1 MGTMLQR
8 AGLGGNSD
16 RFNLTHPEIIAGIHR
31 EYIAAGADVIETN
44 TFGANRISQ
53 APLGLAGEARR
64 MAFEGA
70 RIARREA
77 DSAGRKVLV
86 AGSVGPTSK
95 SLSMATDADDCSR
108 RDICFDELSSAYE
121 EQVYALIEGGAD
133 LILVETCFDALNVK
147 AAIYAIDILEKRL
160 GREIPTMVSVS
171 VADRSGRTLT
181 GQTLEAFYTSIR
193 HARLFSFGLN
203 CSLGASQMAP
213 LMAEVSRIV
222 REDNARCGR
231 NVLISCYP
239 NAGLPDELGEYGQ
252 TPEQMA
258 SELSAI
264 VEAGHADIIG
274 GCCGTTPEHIR
285 CLWKA
290 VSVPGMTFQNRP
302 AVQDPSQPGGWAP
315 PSYKAEGGYGFI
327 KVTSG
332 NGQKQTAK
340 GGPVLTVS
348 GLEAVTIDRKS
359 SNFTNIGERTN
370 VAGSRKFARLVAE
383 GDYRNALEVAA
394 AQIEDGA
401 RIIDINFDDA
411 MLDGAAEME
420 RFVRMIQGEPSIA
433 GAALMI
439 DSSDW
444 DTVLAGLKNAQGK
457 CIVNSISLKEG
468 EAEFLRKAGQ
478 AKALGAAVVVMAF
491 DEEGQATDFGRRI
504 AICRRA
510 YDLLTAEGIAPND
523 IIFDV
528 NVLTVG
534 TGTGTDRRYAVD
546 FIEAVRW
553 IKANLPGALTSGG
566 VSNLSFAFRGNNAVR
581 EAMHSVFLYH
591 AIAAG
596 LDMAIVNPGMLR
608 IYDDIEPVL
617 LKSVEDVIL
626 DRDEGAAGRLLEL
639 ATTMVPVGKDAP
651 AGGRSGDAVD
661 AGNCCDRLFSAVVS
675 GNDRDV
681 ETLAGRSL
689 VQLGSAV
696 AVIKGPLMAGMEK
709 VGQLFAG
716 GKMFLPQVV
725 KSARVMKMAVSVL
738 EPHLRDADSGS
749 VGSGAPKIVLATVRG
764 DVHDIGKNITGTVLS
779 CNGFE
784 VIDLGVMV
792 DNGTIISR
800 AVESGASLIG
810 VSGLIT
816 PSLAWMEDLCR
827 RMSSLGM
834 DIPLLIGGAT
844 TSALHTAVR
853 LAPLYGHVFYG
864 ADASATA
871 VLAKRLISDREATEN
886 ECHAGQERLR
896 ALRESSGRG
905 AVTESAVNT
914 DDARDIFSYLDREGF
929 APEGLVADIPVSE
942 VPAGDLLPFVDWDI
956 YLSIWGIKAA
966 DRERPEVLEILG
978 EARNRLGKLHCRIV
992 AGAHFCADGVG
1003 RFAVAVHP
1011 EGECC
1016 PCCDDLTA
1024 KTLRMTLAEAAS
1036 EWLESRL
1043 VLPAGYKAIRP
1054 AIGYPSCPDHSLK
1067 RRVLDEIPSSGKLGI
1082 SLTESFAMIP
1092 EASVCGYFV
1101 VHRSPRYL

>member
-147 AAIYAIDILEKRL
+147 AAIYAIDTLEKRL

-231 NVLISCYP
+231 NVLVSCYP

-274 GCCGTTPEHIR
+274 GCCGTTPDHIR
-285 CLWKA
+285 ALRDRLQVCA
-290 VSVPGMTFQNRP
+290 DSVLPSDSLSASGKPLRRPG
-302 AVQDPSQPGGWAP
+302 
-315 PSYKAEGGYGFI
+315 
-327 KVTSG
+327 
-332 NGQKQTAK
+332 
-340 GGPVLTVS
+340 LTVS
-348 GLEAVTIDRKS
+348 GLDAVVIDRTA

-383 GDYRNALEVAA
+383 GDFRSALDIAA
-394 AQIEDGA
+394 GQIESGA
-401 RIIDINFDDA
+401 RVIDLNFDDA
-411 MLDGAAEME
+411 MLDGTAEME
-420 RFVRMIQGEPSIA
+420 RFVRMLQAEPQIA
-433 GAALMI
+433 KAALMI

-444 DTVLAGLKNAQGK
+444 NTVLAGLKNAQGK

-468 EAEFLRKAGQ
+468 EGEFLRKARQ
-478 AKALGAAVVVMAF
+478 ARALGAAMVVMAF
-491 DEEGQATDFGRRI
+491 DEEGQATDFERKVS
-504 AICRRA
+504 ICRRA
-510 YDLLTAEGIAPND
+510 YALLTAEGVDPCD

-534 TGTGTDRRYAVD
+534 TGAGTDRRYAVD

-566 VSNLSFAFRGNNAVR
+566 ISNLSFAFRGNNAVR

-591 AIAAG
+591 AIEAG

-608 IYDDIEPVL
+608 IYDEIDAPL
-617 LKSVEDVIL
+617 LKAVEDVIL
-626 DRDEGAAGRLLEL
+626 DRDEGAAERLLAL
-639 ATTMVPVGKDAP
+639 ATDMASTEKTAAAAEAREESVEE
-651 AGGRSGDAVD
+651 GDCAE
-661 AGNCCDRLFSAVVS
+661 R
-675 GNDRDV
+675 
-681 ETLAGRSL
+681 LAGLL
-689 VQLGSAV
+689 VKGGDRGLEALVEGCLGELGSAV
-696 AVIKGPLMAGMEK
+696 AVIKGPLMAGMER
-709 VGQLFAG
+709 VGQLFAD

-853 LAPLYGHVFYG
+853 LAPLYAHVFYG

-871 VLAKRLISDREATEN
+871 VLAKRLVAEREATEA
-886 ECHAGQERLR
+886 ECHAEQERLR

-942 VPAGDLLPFVDWDI
+942 VPTGDLLPFVDWDI

-966 DRERPEVLEILG
+966 DRESPEVREIL
-978 EARNRLGKLHCRIV
+978 EQARRRLERLHCRIV
-992 AGAHFCADGVG
+992 AGLHFCSDGVG
-1003 RFAVAVHP
+1003 RFAAAVHP
-1011 EGECC
+1011 DGDCH
-1016 PCCDDLTA
+1016 CCDDLEA
-1024 KTLRMTLAEAAS
+1024 KTLRLTLAEAAS
-1036 EWLESRL
+1036 EWLESR
-1043 VLPAGYKAIRP
+1043 VSVPEGYKAIRP
-1054 AIGYPSCPDHSLK
+1054 AVGYPSCPDHSLK
-1067 RRVLDEIPSSGKLGI
+1067 RRVLSGIPGSDAFGI